1 MSKPETRRSR
11 PDSKPLMPW
20 QEAKPAGA
28 PTAKPK
34 TGRLP
39 TGKTT
44 RVRRSDSG
52 DEGDVESGPSPAV
65 LAARSREESRN
76 QTMLIGGVAAGV
88 VLLLLVLIV
97 AVSSGSSGQAQAN
110 ERRKPKPV
118 VVESAPPPPPPP
130 RATNYVRNTGSIVFV
145 CGGTEKHQDK
155 EIVVGSCPSCPEKN
169 QFEVAQ
175 DVGGYRCVKCKGV
188 VQYADLKCDDC
199 GRTPRVTHL
208 KKVLPTQRQ

>member
-1 MSKPETRRSR
+1 MGKPDTRRSAR
-11 PDSKPLMPW
+11 PDSKPIMPW
-20 QEAKPAGA
+20 QEPKPAAA
-28 PTAKPK
+28 PAPSNGKPK
-34 TGRLP
+34 TVRVP
-39 TGKTT
+39 KTT
-44 RVRRSDSG
+44 RIRRADG
-52 DEGDVESGPSPAV
+52 DEGEGETGPSPLV

-76 QTMLIGGVAAGV
+76 QMMMIGGISAGV
-88 VLLLLVLIV
+88 VLLLLILVV

-118 VVESAPPPPPPP
+118 VVEAPPPPPPKP

-155 EIVVGSCPSCPEKN
+155 EIVVGNCPSCPERN

-188 VQYADLKCDDC
+188 VQYSDLKCDDC

-208 KKVLPTQRQ
+208 KKVLPTQR